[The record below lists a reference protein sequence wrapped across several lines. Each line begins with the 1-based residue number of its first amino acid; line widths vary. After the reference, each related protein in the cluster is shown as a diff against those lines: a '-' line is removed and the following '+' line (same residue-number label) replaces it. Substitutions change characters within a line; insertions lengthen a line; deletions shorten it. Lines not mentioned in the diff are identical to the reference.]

1 MDEDNSFIQK
11 SPFFAVTHVTDVDV
25 TELEINVTKITAKL
39 QLTVHHSFEPDQ
51 SFNPAIDWGNESV
64 NRRLNMDRI
73 TDWPWCW
80 EEEIAWRADLE
91 ERDDDFLQELI
102 DNAIEDIET
111 GSFYYPVSL
120 PEEMSED
127 AASKEYLVTA

>member
-1 MDEDNSFIQK
+1 
-11 SPFFAVTHVTDVDV
+11 
-25 TELEINVTKITAKL
+25 
-39 QLTVHHSFEPDQ
+39 
-51 SFNPAIDWGNESV
+51 
-64 NRRLNMDRI
+64 MDRI

-111 GSFYYPVSL
+111 ESFYYPVSL